1 MKQQTL
7 PRGLYISLLVTL
19 ILAVALT
26 ACNDNGDNDAPSLQQ
41 PSDVGATL
49 ADKFLVL
56 LADKDTDGLRSFLH
70 ESFMI
75 QRADG
80 SSATKADYLTRLPE
94 IGTYT
99 ISDVAARQAGS
110 TLVVRWT
117 VAVNQVI
124 DGRPYATA
132 PAPRLSTFV
141 WADGDWRLI
150 AHANFN
156 APSAGNAQL
165 P

>member
-1 MKQQTL
+1 MTKIL
-7 PRGLYISLLVTL
+7 PVNNFWLPLLVA
-19 ILAVALT
+19 LAVSIVFT
-26 ACNDNGDNDAPSLQQ
+26 GCSNSDENNAPSLQQ
-41 PSDVGATL
+41 PAEVGAAL
-49 ADKFLVL
+49 ADRFLVL
-56 LADKDTDGLRSFLH
+56 LAAKDIDGLRGFLH
-70 ESFMI
+70 EGFMI

-94 IGTYT
+94 IGPYT
-99 ISDVAARQAGS
+99 IGDVSALQAGS

-156 APSAGNAQL
+156 APSAGNASL